1 VQLWIN
7 LPKDKKRIAPQ
18 YQDLRGIDASMV
30 TSTDGGAIVRVLAGD
45 VAQFAGPG
53 ISHTPLAIAHVTL
66 APGAEVEI
74 PWRQDFNALAY
85 VLAGTGAVGTE
96 LRPISTGQMAVLVDG
111 DTVKLRADATQE
123 SHSPNL
129 DVFLIGGLPLRQ
141 PVFQYGP
148 FVMNTK
154 AEVMEA
160 FEDFQAGRFGHIPA
174 DAIQPHRM

>member
-7 LPKDKKRIAPQ
+7 LPQDKKRIAPQ
-18 YQDLRGIDASMV
+18 YQDLQGVDSSLVSSA
-30 TSTDGGAIVRVLAGD
+30 DGGALVRVLAGQI
-45 VAQFAGPG
+45 AEFSGPG
-53 ISHTPLAIAHVTL
+53 ISHTPLAITHVTV

-74 PWRQDFNALAY
+74 PWRTDFNALAY
-85 VLAGTGAVGTE
+85 VLAGSGYVGSD
-96 LRPISTGQMAVLVDG
+96 LRPISTGQMAVLIDG
-111 DTVKLRADATQE
+111 DTVKLRAADTQE
-123 SHSPNL
+123 SRSPNL
-129 DVFLIGGLPLRQ
+129 EVFLIGGVPLRQ

-154 AEVMEA
+154 AEVVQA

>member
-1 VQLWIN
+1 
-7 LPKDKKRIAPQ
+7 
-18 YQDLRGIDASMV
+18 
-30 TSTDGGAIVRVLAGD
+30 
-45 VAQFAGPG
+45 
-53 ISHTPLAIAHVTL
+53 
-66 APGAEVEI
+66 
-74 PWRQDFNALAY
+74 
-85 VLAGTGAVGTE
+85 
-96 LRPISTGQMAVLVDG
+96 MAVLVDG
-111 DTVKLRADATQE
+111 DTVKLRADASQE
-123 SHSPNL
+123 SRSPNL